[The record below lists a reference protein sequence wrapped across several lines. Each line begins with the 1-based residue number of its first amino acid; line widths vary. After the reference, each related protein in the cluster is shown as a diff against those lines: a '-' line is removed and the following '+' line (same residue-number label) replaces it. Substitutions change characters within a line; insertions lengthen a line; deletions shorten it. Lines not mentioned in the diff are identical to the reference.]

1 MNNKILATL
10 GTAAFALGLSATASN
25 AQIISQPGETMGVAL
40 GAPLPEGVFFVDLES
55 YGERDNG
62 GDTRLGVNIPLVAWS
77 TPFSF
82 YDTRLE
88 VLYAAPFTHI
98 DGGGTNRVDS
108 YSQALLIGG
117 AHSFGNG
124 FNLAVFAGVRP
135 EDNFTNATRGT
146 GADLRASLSYVANG
160 INATLTFAYS
170 GDFGGEPGFN
180 DNVYVDYT
188 LTKKFDKLE
197 VGLVGYAQTDLNQ
210 GFQPNGFGGQNVRRS
225 VAIGGLVGY
234 DFGRFTLQ
242 GMVTREVAGGP
253 DGLVGY
259 SLAGGK
265 ETRGWVR
272 LIVPLYVAPA
282 APALVR
288 ARY

>member
-10 GTAAFALGLSATASN
+10 GTAAFALGLSATASY

-55 YGERDNG
+55 YGKTDG
-62 GDTRLGVNIPLVAWS
+62 SPSRLGVNIPLVAWS

-88 VLYAAPFTHI
+88 VLYAAPFTHV
-98 DGGGTNRVDS
+98 DGAIGNRVDS
-108 YSQALLIGG
+108 YSQALLVGG

-197 VGLVGYAQTDLNQ
+197 VGLVGYAQTDLDQ
-210 GFQPNGFGGQNVRRS
+210 GFQTNGFGGQAIHRS
-225 VAIGGLVGY
+225 VAVGGLVGY

-242 GMVTREVAGGP
+242 GMVTREVANGP
-253 DGLVGY
+253 YGGY
-259 SLAGGK
+259 SLGTGK